1 MKIQH
6 NESAV
11 KVYFTR
17 DYGLFKTMEGNR
29 QLNERKINRIKSDI
43 DNGLDVLKYCPVIC
57 HEKDG
62 RLEIIDGQHRFY
74 VAKELKTNV
83 WYILAQSLS
92 LQEIA
97 RMNSNTEK
105 WKPEDFINCYA
116 VQGNAHYLK
125 LREFKER
132 TGLPLSVCLQLLS
145 NGQGISDTGSKV
157 SKEDFQNGQF
167 EVKHEVYANE
177 IAGYTEEFAPFS
189 ARASRPFV
197 VALCK
202 ILTVGH
208 VGISE
213 LASAYR
219 KRPDDLVQQEGW
231 KGYIQNLEQVLNAGK
246 HKRIIIYA

>member
-74 VAKELKTNV
+74 VAKEMKSNV
-83 WYILAQSLS
+83 WYILAQQLS

-116 VQGNAHYLK
+116 VQGNEHYIK

-132 TGLPLSVCLQLLS
+132 TAFPLSVCLQLLT
-145 NGQGISDTGSKV
+145 NGIGISDNGAKV
-157 SKEDFQNGQF
+157 SKDDFQNGGF
-167 EVKHEVYANE
+167 EVKTEDDANSIFE
-177 IAGYTEEFAPFS
+177 LVEEFAPFGP
-189 ARASRPFV
+189 RRSRPFV

-202 ILTVGH
+202 IMQAGKVAITD
-208 VGISE
+208 
-213 LASAYR
+213 LAAAYR
-219 KRPDDLVQQEGW
+219 KRTDDLVYQEGW
-231 KGYIQNLEQVLNAGK
+231 KGYIHNLEQIMNAGK
-246 HKRIIIYA
+246 HKRVIIYE